1 MTTNPKIKALAPWA
15 GSKRT
20 LAPRIVEL
28 LGDHTGYFE
37 PFFGGGAVLFAKP
50 PCRHEVV
57 NDLNGDLTN
66 LCWVLQDSKLKR
78 RLLAKLHDTLC
89 SESLYTWNRIQFLEP
104 FKACPRNPN
113 LTRAY
118 QALVAWWLGR
128 NGTAGTKGYNQ
139 NFCARFSTKGGS
151 GGVRFASMLESL
163 PWLMDRLRRVDVL
176 NRNAFEVI
184 EDIQDQAGTVIY
196 VDPPYVKKSFKYE
209 HDFTEDDHRRL
220 AAVLHRF
227 KRAKVVLSY
236 YPHRL
241 LDGLYEQDH
250 WDRHATLVAKNMANT
265 GKHAAM
271 KMTELLYVSK
281 CEG

>member
-1 MTTNPKIKALAPWA
+1 MTTNPKIKAIAPWA

-57 NDLNGDLTN
+57 NDLNGELTN

-89 SESLYTWNRIQFLEP
+89 SERLYQAARSRFLQP
-104 FKACPRNPN
+104 FAADESKPDMY
-113 LTRAY
+113 RAY
-118 QALVAWWLGR
+118 VALVVWWLGR
-128 NGTAGTKGYNQ
+128 NGTAGTKGTNG
-139 NFCARFSTKGGS
+139 NFCARFSTKGGN

-184 EDIQDQAGTVIY
+184 DNIQDQAGTVIY
-196 VDPPYVKKSFKYE
+196 VDPPYVKKSFSYE
-209 HDFTEDDHRRL
+209 HDFTEADHRRL
-220 AAVLHRF
+220 AASLSRF
-227 KRAKVVLSY
+227 QKARVVLSY
-236 YPHRL
+236 YPHLL
-241 LDGLYEQDH
+241 LDELYAPDVWKRIEVSMPKSM
-250 WDRHATLVAKNMANT
+250 TNT
-265 GKHAAM
+265 GKNAG
-271 KMTELLYVSK
+271 KCVELLYVNDL
-281 CEG
+281 GA